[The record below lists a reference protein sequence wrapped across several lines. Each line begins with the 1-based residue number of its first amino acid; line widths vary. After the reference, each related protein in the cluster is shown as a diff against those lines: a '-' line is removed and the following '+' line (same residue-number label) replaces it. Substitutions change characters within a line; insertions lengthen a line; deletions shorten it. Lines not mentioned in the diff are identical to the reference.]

1 MSGIRAMKKM
11 QSRSGM
17 AGMTLIELMISLIIG
32 LVVLGAVA
40 MIFLSSQQAYR
51 TTDGLGKVQENMQFG
66 FEMMARDIREAG
78 GNPCDI
84 DLPVANV
91 ADLGG
96 TNWWS
101 TWSQPVRGYDNGSL
115 SGSTAG
121 TDALQLLLVGSD
133 IANVSAHAG
142 TTFTVDNG
150 SRFAANDVLMVC
162 DTKQLAVFRAGA
174 TGATSVSHSNGGNCS
189 NSLNVLPAPCNA
201 SAPAYIYPRNSVI
214 SRLNGVRWF
223 VADNGRGGRSLFRV
237 LNGAAREE
245 MVEGVNDMQLA
256 FLQDPATTDYVGA
269 GAVAGWQD
277 VTSIRITFTV
287 NSDSAVGTGNTPL
300 SRQLEYVVTLR
311 SRAQ

>member
-1 MSGIRAMKKM
+1 MTLGSRA
-11 QSRSGM
+11 GM
-17 AGMTLIELMISLIIG
+17 AGMTLIELMISLVIG

-91 ADLGG
+91 ADLAGA
-96 TNWWS
+96 NWWS
-101 TWSQPVRGYDNGSL
+101 TWSQPVRGYDDGALTGSV
-115 SGSTAG
+115 AG
-121 TDALQLLLVGSD
+121 TDALQLLLVGD
-133 IANVSAHAG
+133 AIANVSAHAG
-142 TTFTVDNG
+142 TVLTVDNG
-150 SRFAANDVLMVC
+150 GDFATNDVLMVC
-162 DTKQLAVFRAGA
+162 DTKQLAVFKAGA
-174 TGATSVSHSNGGNCS
+174 VSATSVSHANGGNCS

-201 SAPAYIYPRNSVI
+201 SAPAYVYPRNSVV
-214 SRLNGVRWF
+214 SKLNGVRWF

-256 FLQDPATTDYVGA
+256 YLQDPATTTYEAA
-269 GAVAGWQD
+269 GAVAAWQD
-277 VTSIRITFTV
+277 VSAVRITFTV
-287 NSDSAVGTGNTPL
+287 NSDSAVGTGNVPL
-300 SRQLEYVVTLR
+300 SRDLEYVVTLR

>member
-1 MSGIRAMKKM
+1 MSAARAMKLGT
-11 QSRSGM
+11 RARM
-17 AGMTLIELMISLIIG
+17 AGMTLIELMISLVIG

-78 GNPCDI
+78 GNPCDV

-101 TWSQPVRGYDNGSL
+101 TWSQPVRGYDDGALGGSL
-115 SGSTAG
+115 AGS
-121 TDALQLLLVGSD
+121 DSLQLLLVGD
-133 IANVSAHAG
+133 ALANVSAHAG
-142 TTFTVDNG
+142 TVLTVDNG
-150 SRFAANDVLMVC
+150 GGFATNDVLMVC

-174 TGATSVSHSNGGNCS
+174 VTATSVSHVNAGNCS

-201 SAPAYIYPRNSVI
+201 AAPAYVYPRNSVV
-214 SRLNGVRWF
+214 SRLDGVRWF
-223 VADNGRGGRSLFRV
+223 VADNGRGGTSLFRIV
-237 LNGAAREE
+237 NGAGREE
-245 MVEGVNDMQLA
+245 MVEGVGDMQLEY
-256 FLQDPATTDYVGA
+256 LQDPATTNYADA
-269 GAVAGWQD
+269 GGVAAWQD

-287 NSDSAVGTGNTPL
+287 NSDGAVGTGNVPL
-300 SRQLEYVVTLR
+300 TRQLEYVATLR

>member
-1 MSGIRAMKKM
+1 MTLGSRAGMS
-11 QSRSGM
+11 
-17 AGMTLIELMISLIIG
+17 GMTLIELMISLVIG

-96 TNWWS
+96 ANWWS
-101 TWSQPVRGYDNGSL
+101 TWSQPVRGYDNGAL
-115 SGSTAG
+115 AGSVAG
-121 TDALQLLLVGSD
+121 TDALQLLLVGD
-133 IANVSAHAG
+133 AIANVSAHAG
-142 TTFTVDNG
+142 TVLTVDNG
-150 SRFAANDVLMVC
+150 GDFATNDVLMVC
-162 DTKQLAVFRAGA
+162 DTKQLAVFKAGA
-174 TGATSVSHSNGGNCS
+174 VSATSVSHANGGNCS

-201 SAPAYIYPRNSVI
+201 SAPAYVYPRNSVV
-214 SRLNGVRWF
+214 SKLNGVRWF

-256 FLQDPATTDYVGA
+256 YLQDPATTTYVAA
-269 GAVAGWQD
+269 GAVAAWQD
-277 VTSIRITFTV
+277 VSAVRITFTV
-287 NSDSAVGTGNTPL
+287 NSDSAVGTGNVPL
-300 SRQLEYVVTLR
+300 SRDLEYVVTLR

>member
-1 MSGIRAMKKM
+1 MRMSSRA
-11 QSRSGM
+11 RM
-17 AGMTLIELMISLIIG
+17 AGMTLIELMISLLIG

-96 TNWWS
+96 ANWWS
-101 TWSQPVRGYDNGSL
+101 TWSQPVQGYDNGGL
-115 SGSTAG
+115 TGSVAG
-121 TDALQLLLVGSD
+121 TDSLQLLLVGD
-133 IANVSAHAG
+133 ALANVSAHAG
-142 TTFTVDNG
+142 TVLTVDNAAG
-150 SRFAANDVLMVC
+150 FATNDVLMVC

-174 TGATSVSHSNGGNCS
+174 ITATSVSHSNGGNCS

-201 SAPAYIYPRNSVI
+201 AAPAYLYPRNSVV
-214 SRLNGVRWF
+214 SKLNGVRWF
-223 VADNGRGGRSLFRV
+223 IAENGRGGRSLFRI
-237 LNGAAREE
+237 LNGGAREE
-245 MVEGVNDMQLA
+245 MVEGVTDMQLTY
-256 FLQDPATTDYVGA
+256 LQDPATTTYQAA
-269 GAVAGWQD
+269 GGVSGWQD
-277 VTSIRITFTV
+277 VTSVRIAFTV
-287 NSDSAVGTGNTPL
+287 NSDSAVGTGNVPL
-300 SRQLEYVVTLR
+300 TRQLEYVVTLR